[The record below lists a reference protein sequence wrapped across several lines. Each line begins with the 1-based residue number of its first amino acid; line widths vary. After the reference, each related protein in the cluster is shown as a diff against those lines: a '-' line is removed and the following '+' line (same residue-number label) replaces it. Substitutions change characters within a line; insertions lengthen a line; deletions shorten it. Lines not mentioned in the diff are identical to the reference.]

1 VPGWLQRCEARGED
15 TSSHKHFAHC
25 IRKQAGHGFEV
36 APVNLTD
43 STVQPDATDLLFSV
57 VAVPADSSPVDLT
70 VSAAADQAAMAH
82 MHVHVVLCRVHW
94 IAEELPVVTQQC
106 CPICGCLA
114 FHWH

>member
-1 VPGWLQRCEARGED
+1 MPGWLQRCEARGED

-82 MHVHVVLCRVHW
+82 MHVHVPPEAVDITIILDEVWCR
-94 IAEELPVVTQQC
+94 TY
-106 CPICGCLA
+106 G
-114 FHWH
+114 